1 MVGSASSAPTIEKGE
16 TKMKLSTD
24 KMSDERFWSLVESG
38 LAVCGSCG
46 DLTNV
51 FYFDEIRE
59 GYICEDC

>member
-1 MVGSASSAPTIEKGE
+1 
-16 TKMKLSTD
+16 MKLSTD
-24 KMSDERFWSLVESG
+24 KISDERFWSLVESG